1 MSIHPEDNGGAPPPE
16 AGGDA
21 DDAVRLAVERAF
33 GADSLSILD
42 DGDEA
47 LAAAA
52 SSGSASASAS
62 ASSGSLS
69 SSRSSASASG
79 SRAEVAAVDPLEA
92 LVSMIEREQGPGQ
105 SFASSAARAAAAAVH
120 HAEPAS
126 PDSYVIFVLGGTTC
140 AVPLSGVLEIQRPP
154 ATTWI
159 PNLPDWVLG
168 VANLRGEI
176 ISVIELRRYFGLPAA
191 AHDESSRIVV
201 VRSED
206 QELVAGL
213 IVDRVVGITGIHAH
227 RVASYTS
234 QDTSG
239 LAPYL
244 RGAAEEKGRVVAMMD
259 LEAFLQSRDMR
270 QFIGG

>member
-1 MSIHPEDNGGAPPPE
+1 MSSHPGDNGGPPPPG

-21 DDAVRLAVERAF
+21 DDAVRRAVEQAF
-33 GADSLSILD
+33 GADALSALEEGE
-42 DGDEA
+42 GD
-47 LAAAA
+47 LA
-52 SSGSASASAS
+52 AS
-62 ASSGSLS
+62 ASSASLS
-69 SSRSSASASG
+69 TSRSSASLAALASG

-105 SFASSAARAAAAAVH
+105 SFASAAARAASAAVH

-126 PDSYVIFVLGGTTC
+126 PHSYVIFVLGGTTC

-154 ATTWI
+154 VITWI

-176 ISVIELRRYFGLPAA
+176 ISVVELRRCFGLPMQ

-206 QELVAGL
+206 HEVVAGL
-213 IVDRVVGITGIHAH
+213 IVDRVVGITGIHPN
-227 RVASYTS
+227 RVASYAS

-239 LAPYL
+239 LAPFL
-244 RGAAEEKGRVVAMMD
+244 TGAVEEKGRVVAMMD
-259 LEAFLQSRDMR
+259 LEAFLQSREMR
-270 QFIGG
+270 QFVGT